1 MLGVGATTSSWALS
15 VGGRLMSAMPRT
27 YISLFRSP
35 VCIAHSNRGF
45 KQHMNETFTHSA
57 GRSVVV
63 KGSSSMSAYFY
74 LRKVLNE
81 SNFRSLVKG
90 QERFESNPDKRRRK
104 RKERDWAIYMLEVRR
119 QSRQAM
125 DLARRTQQEK
135 NQYRDI

>member
-1 MLGVGATTSSWALS
+1 
-15 VGGRLMSAMPRT
+15 
-27 YISLFRSP
+27 
-35 VCIAHSNRGF
+35 
-45 KQHMNETFTHSA
+45 
-57 GRSVVV
+57 
-63 KGSSSMSAYFY
+63 MSAYFY